1 MKTLRIAIAAF
12 SFCICTAPFFIAN
25 AQDREP
31 LNNKEIDELREA
43 AQEPLKRLRLY
54 VMFSGSRL
62 IDIDNLQGKNSVP
75 DRGQQIHDLL
85 QDFSTLID
93 EMDDNI
99 DEYAKR
105 GQDMR
110 KALPEVIKAETDY
123 QTRLRTLQQTAMNEP
138 KAAEEYRAYNF
149 ALQDA
154 MESVRG
160 SLEDA
165 QKTLSDQIDQFKELE
180 EKKKQEKKK
189 KKY

>member
-1 MKTLRIAIAAF
+1 MKTLKVVVYALAVCLCAGPFVAA
-12 SFCICTAPFFIAN
+12 TA
-25 AQDREP
+25 QEREP
-31 LNNKEIDELREA
+31 LNSNEIGELREA

-54 VMFSGSRL
+54 VSFSGSRL
-62 IDIDNLQGKNSVP
+62 LDIDNLQGKNNVP

-110 KALPEVIKAETDY
+110 KALPEVIKAESDY
-123 QTRLRTLQQTAMNEP
+123 ETRLRTLQQTVMNDP
-138 KAAEEYRAYNF
+138 KAAQEYRAYNF
-149 ALQDA
+149 ALEDA
-154 MESVRG
+154 MESLRG

-165 QKTLSDQIDQFKELE
+165 QKTLADQIEQFKELE
-180 EKKKQEKKK
+180 EKQKQEKKK

>member
-1 MKTLRIAIAAF
+1 LAEITKYQPLTSDGYLVPGRNQTERHEAVYRRHSKWVSQWIKGRAKT
-12 SFCICTAPFFIAN
+12 SY
-25 AQDREP
+25 
-31 LNNKEIDELREA
+31 ELRRYA
-43 AQEPLKRLRLY
+43 
-54 VMFSGSRL
+54 GSRL
-62 IDIDNLQGKNSVP
+62 LDIDNLQGKNNVP

-110 KALPEVIKAETDY
+110 KALPEVIKAESDY
-123 QTRLRTLQQTAMNEP
+123 ETRLRTLQQTVMNDP
-138 KAAEEYRAYNF
+138 KAAQEYRAYNF
-149 ALQDA
+149 ALEDA
-154 MESVRG
+154 MESLRG

-165 QKTLSDQIDQFKELE
+165 QKTLADQIEQFKELE
-180 EKKKQEKKK
+180 EKQKQEKKK

>member
-1 MKTLRIAIAAF
+1 MKSLRLAVYALAVCVCAGPF
-12 SFCICTAPFFIAN
+12 LAVTA
-25 AQDREP
+25 QEREP
-31 LNNKEIDELREA
+31 LNDNEIGELREA

-54 VMFSGSRL
+54 VSFSGSRL
-62 IDIDNLQGKNSVP
+62 LDIDNLQGKNNVP
-75 DRGQQIHDLL
+75 DRGQHIHDLL

-99 DEYAKR
+99 DEYATR

-123 QTRLRTLQQTAMNEP
+123 QTRLRTLQQTAMNDP
-138 KAAEEYRAYNF
+138 KAAQEYRAYNF
-149 ALQDA
+149 ALEDA

-165 QKTLSDQIDQFKELE
+165 QKTLADQTEQFKELE
-180 EKKKQEKKK
+180 EKQKQEKKK

>member
-1 MKTLRIAIAAF
+1 MRTLRTVVYSLAVCVCAGSFLAA
-12 SFCICTAPFFIAN
+12 TA
-25 AQDREP
+25 QEREP
-31 LNNKEIDELREA
+31 LNNNEIGELREA

-54 VMFSGSRL
+54 VSFSGSRL
-62 IDIDNLQGKNSVP
+62 LDIDNLQGKNNVP

-123 QTRLRTLQQTAMNEP
+123 QTRLRTLQQTVMNDP
-138 KAAEEYRAYNF
+138 KAAQEYRAYNF
-149 ALQDA
+149 ALEDA

-165 QKTLSDQIDQFKELE
+165 QKTLVDQTEQFKELE
-180 EKKKQEKKK
+180 EKQKQEKKK

>member
-1 MKTLRIAIAAF
+1 MKALRIAVHLLAVCVCVGPFLAA
-12 SFCICTAPFFIAN
+12 TA
-25 AQDREP
+25 QEREP
-31 LNNKEIDELREA
+31 LNNNEIGELRET

-54 VMFSGSRL
+54 VSFSGSRL
-62 IDIDNLQGKNSVP
+62 LDIDNLQGKNNVP
-75 DRGQQIHDLL
+75 DRGRQIHDLL

-99 DEYAKR
+99 DEYATR
-105 GQDMR
+105 AQDMR

-123 QTRLRTLQQTAMNEP
+123 QTRLRTLQQTAMNDP
-138 KAAEEYRAYNF
+138 KAAQEYRAYNF
-149 ALQDA
+149 ALEDA

-165 QKTLSDQIDQFKELE
+165 QKTLADQAEQFKELE
-180 EKKKQEKKK
+180 EKQKQEKKK

>member
-1 MKTLRIAIAAF
+1 MRTLRIVLYALAVCVCAGPFLAA
-12 SFCICTAPFFIAN
+12 TA
-25 AQDREP
+25 QEREP
-31 LNNKEIDELREA
+31 LSDNEIGELREA

-54 VMFSGSRL
+54 VSFSGSRL
-62 IDIDNLQGKNSVP
+62 LDIDNLQGKNSVP

-85 QDFSTLID
+85 QDFSTLVD

-99 DEYAKR
+99 DEYANR

-110 KALPEVIKAETDY
+110 KALPEVIKAETDF
-123 QTRLRTLQQTAMNEP
+123 QTRLRTLQQTAMNDP
-138 KAAEEYRAYNF
+138 KAAQEYRAYNF
-149 ALQDA
+149 ALEDA

-165 QKTLSDQIDQFKELE
+165 QKTLADQTEQFKELE
-180 EKKKQEKKK
+180 EKQKQEKKK

>member
-1 MKTLRIAIAAF
+1 MKTLRIVVYALAVC
-12 SFCICTAPFFIAN
+12 FCVGPFFAAT

-62 IDIDNLQGKNSVP
+62 IDIDSLLDKNNVS
-75 DRGQQIHDLL
+75 DRGPQIHDLL

-123 QTRLRTLQQTAMNEP
+123 QTRLRTLQQTAMNDP
-138 KAAEEYRAYNF
+138 KAAQEYRAYNF

-165 QKTLSDQIDQFKELE
+165 QKTLAEQIEQFKELE
-180 EKKKQEKKK
+180 EKQKQEKKK

>member
-1 MKTLRIAIAAF
+1 MRTLRIVVYALAVCA
-12 SFCICTAPFFIAN
+12 CAGPFLN
-25 AQDREP
+25 ATEEREP

-62 IDIDNLQGKNSVP
+62 IDIDSLQGKGNVS

-99 DEYAKR
+99 DEYARR

-110 KALPEVIKAETDY
+110 KALPEVIQADNEF
-123 QTRLRTLQQTAMNEP
+123 QTRLRTLQQTAMNDP
-138 KAAEEYRAYNF
+138 KAAQEFHAYNF

-154 MESVRG
+154 TESVRG

-165 QKTLSDQIDQFKELE
+165 QKTLADQIEQFKELE
-180 EKKKQEKKK
+180 EKQKQEKKK

>member
-1 MKTLRIAIAAF
+1 MKTLRIVVYALAVCACAGPLLAA
-12 SFCICTAPFFIAN
+12 TA
-25 AQDREP
+25 QEHEP
-31 LNNKEIDELREA
+31 LNDNEIGELREA

-54 VMFSGSRL
+54 VSFSGSRL
-62 IDIDNLQGKNSVP
+62 LDIDNLQGKNNAP
-75 DRGQQIHDLL
+75 DRGQQIHDIL

-110 KALPEVIKAETDY
+110 KALPEVIKAETEY
-123 QTRLRTLQQTAMNEP
+123 QTRLRTLQQTVMNDP
-138 KAAEEYRAYNF
+138 KAVQEYRAYNF
-149 ALQDA
+149 ALEDA

-165 QKTLSDQIDQFKELE
+165 QQTLADQTEQFKELE
-180 EKKKQEKKK
+180 EKQKQEKKK

>member
-1 MKTLRIAIAAF
+1 MRMLRIVVYALVVCVCAGPFLAA
-12 SFCICTAPFFIAN
+12 TA
-25 AQDREP
+25 QEREP
-31 LNNKEIDELREA
+31 LNDNEIGELREA

-54 VMFSGSRL
+54 VSFSGSRL
-62 IDIDNLQGKNSVP
+62 LDIDNLQDKKNVS

-110 KALPEVIKAETDY
+110 KALPEVITAETDY
-123 QTRLRTLQQTAMNEP
+123 QTRLRTLQQTVMNDP
-138 KAAEEYRAYNF
+138 KAAQEYRAYNF
-149 ALQDA
+149 ALEDA

-165 QKTLSDQIDQFKELE
+165 QKALADQTEQFKELE
-180 EKKKQEKKK
+180 EKQKQEKKK